1 MIHQEL
7 TIIGNDM
14 TPTFYKFTVNNY
26 KKVFINKAMENANC
40 IVDDYDEE
48 LITGRS
54 MTSNGFNGRRS
65 NNGKMSP

>member
-7 TIIGNDM
+7 TIISNDM
-14 TPTFYKFTVNNY
+14 TSSLYKFTVNNY

-48 LITGRS
+48 
-54 MTSNGFNGRRS
+54 
-65 NNGKMSP
+65 